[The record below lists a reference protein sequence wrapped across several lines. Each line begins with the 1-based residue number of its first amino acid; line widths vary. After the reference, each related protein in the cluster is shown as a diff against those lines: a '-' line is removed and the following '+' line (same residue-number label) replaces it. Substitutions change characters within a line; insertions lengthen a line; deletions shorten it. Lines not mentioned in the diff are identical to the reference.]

1 MKWSPED
8 CTKFK
13 ETVEGKSLVALILG
27 ESIDDFTN
35 ERSLACVLVD
45 TSGNKDVYIHL
56 LLNVSKSK

>member
-8 CTKFK
+8 CIKFK

-35 ERSLACVLVD
+35 ERSLGCVLVD
-45 TSGNKDVYIHL
+45 TSGSKDVYIHL
-56 LLNVSKSK
+56 LLNVSKTK